1 MTTGALIFA
10 QNTVGVD
17 YVKLAIFAAKRVKE
31 HLGIPV
37 SLATDSESWLKFYPE
52 HTSVFDKI
60 IPIVGN
66 NNQQKRFYDGTLA
79 YKTAE
84 WKNLTRNQAYDITPY
99 DRTLVLDSDYIINS
113 NTLVKALNNN
123 YSFQIFRKSFD
134 LALNRDGSSFERIN
148 QHSIPFYW
156 GTVFI
161 FDKTASTRAL
171 FDLIEYIKLNWEY
184 FRIIYKIDAP
194 NFRNDFA
201 FSIAIHIM
209 NGNTEGDFAQELP
222 GLMTYT
228 LDRDI
233 MVTMKDNK
241 MTFLVEKAHYPGEY
255 TLVSTNATD
264 VHVMNK
270 QSLTRFIDGG
280 YGV

>member
-1 MTTGALIFA
+1 MTTGAVIFA

-17 YVKLAIFAAKRVKE
+17 YVKLALFSAKQIKK

-37 SLATDSESWLKFYPE
+37 SLATDSQAWIEIYPE
-52 HTSVFDKI
+52 HTEVFDQI
-60 IPIVGN
+60 IYIVGN
-66 NNQQKRFYDGTLA
+66 TTQQKRFYDGTLA
-79 YKTAE
+79 YKLTE

-99 DRTLVLDSDYIINS
+99 DRTLVIDSDYIINS
-113 NTLVKALNNN
+113 TTLIKALNND

-134 LALNRDGSSFERIN
+134 LAGWRDVSPFNRIN
-148 QHSIPFYW
+148 QYSVPFYW

-161 FDKTASTRAL
+161 FEKTTSTRSL
-171 FDLIEYIKLNWEY
+171 FDLIEYIKLNWDY
-184 FRIIYKIDAP
+184 FRIIYKIDSGT
-194 NFRNDFA
+194 FRNDFA

-209 NGNTEGDFAQELP
+209 NGSTEGDFAHELP
-222 GLMTYT
+222 GLMTYI

-233 MVTMKDNK
+233 VVKMKNDK
-241 MTFLVEKAHYPGEY
+241 MQFLVEKAHYPGEY
-255 TLVSTNATD
+255 TLVSTNNTD

-270 QSLTRFIDGG
+270 QSLTRLIDGG

>member
-1 MTTGALIFA
+1 MTTGAIIFA

-17 YVKLAIFAAKRVKE
+17 YVKLALFAAKRVKE
-31 HLGIPV
+31 HLKIPV
-37 SLATDSESWLKFYPE
+37 SLATDSFDWLKFYPE
-52 HTSVFDKI
+52 HTEVFDKI
-60 IPIVGN
+60 IPITGN
-66 NNQQKRFYDGTLA
+66 TNQLKKFYDGTLA
-79 YKTAE
+79 FKTAE
-84 WKNLTRNQAYDITPY
+84 WKNLTRFKACDITPY

-113 NTLVKALNNN
+113 NTLAKALDNN

-134 LALNRDGSSFERIN
+134 LALDRNDKTFERIN
-148 QHSIPFYW
+148 QYSIPFYW

-161 FDKTASTRAL
+161 FEKTASTRSL
-171 FDLIEYIKLNWEY
+171 FDLIEYIKDNWEY
-184 FRIIYKIDAP
+184 FRFIYKIETP
-194 NFRNDFA
+194 TFRNDFA

-209 NGNTEGDFAQELP
+209 NGKTEGDFAQELP

-233 MVTMKDNK
+233 LVEMKNNK
-241 MTFLVEKAHYPGEY
+241 MKFLVEKAHYPGEY